1 MARLFA
7 DVLVGYGRMAMA
19 RTGDEPGWKTPFEVE
34 ARKEGYAHKGG
45 KVDEWVIPDSTSDA
59 DDSSITVITA
69 VVGKQEG
76 DDSPSISSIE

>member
-34 ARKEGYAHKGG
+34 ARKEGYGFKGG
-45 KVDEWVIPDSTSDA
+45 KMDE
-59 DDSSITVITA
+59 
-69 VVGKQEG
+69 
-76 DDSPSISSIE
+76 